1 LNLSFNYIRSI
12 TRFLITLDLM
22 PKRKETHKVYR
33 DDDLDDANDVDIPQ
47 SRTLRISQNGR
58 TVVETPPSPQKRP
71 RFSAT
76 TPGDEWEPSLNF
88 EGRNEL
94 DDIDDGENHVEGGGE
109 VNIADKAAAR
119 RYPTSVR
126 DFP

>member
-1 LNLSFNYIRSI
+1 
-12 TRFLITLDLM
+12 LITLYLM

-33 DDDLDDANDVDIPQ
+33 DDDSDDANDVDIPQ

-58 TVVETPPSPQKRP
+58 TVVETPHSPQKRP
-71 RFSAT
+71 WFSAT
-76 TPGDEWEPSLNF
+76 SPSDEWEPSLNF